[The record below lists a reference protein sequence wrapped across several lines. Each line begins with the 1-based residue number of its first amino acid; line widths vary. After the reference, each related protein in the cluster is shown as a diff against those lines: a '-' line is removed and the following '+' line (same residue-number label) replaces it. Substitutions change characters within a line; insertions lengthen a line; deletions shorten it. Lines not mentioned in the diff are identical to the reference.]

1 MTAGRSAGDLAAG
14 WLYTD
19 WIQEPDEVQHTRLW
33 RGCSALSW
41 SKGVAVFK
49 GCLFRSSLEPTSGI
63 TTVNESCTVSNTVSV
78 VLQARAGRASGRPE
92 NGQARQMGTGGR
104 GVPKIGQARPR
115 GLGHGTGREHDSL
128 SDALGCD
135 SRGVRALAYMT
146 ICVADSTGRNGGS
159 CWGQTE

>member
-1 MTAGRSAGDLAAG
+1 MAGSASDREQRAAG
-14 WLYTD
+14 YRLDTD
-19 WIQEPDEVQHTRLW
+19 WIQEPDREQEQAGT
-33 RGCSALSW
+33 GS
-41 SKGVAVFK
+41 
-49 GCLFRSSLEPTSGI
+49 RSTLEPTSGI
-63 TTVNESCTVSNTVSV
+63 TTVNESCTVSSTVSV

-128 SDALGCD
+128 SDGLGRY
-135 SRGVRALAYMT
+135 SRGFRALAYMT

>member
-1 MTAGRSAGDLAAG
+1 M
-14 WLYTD
+14 
-19 WIQEPDEVQHTRLW
+19 
-33 RGCSALSW
+33 
-41 SKGVAVFK
+41 
-49 GCLFRSSLEPTSGI
+49 
-63 TTVNESCTVSNTVSV
+63 NESCTVSSTVSV

-128 SDALGCD
+128 SDGLGRY
-135 SRGVRALAYMT
+135 SRGFRALAYMT

-159 CWGQTE
+159 CWGQTERNANGGRLCLWEGVGILASP